1 MFTASG
7 QDFEYNGKS
16 VGVVSVDVPSDVME
30 ADTEKQYAR
39 TAAFKF
45 FERILCTFEEKTG
58 IPSSYLSNS
67 RTSKMA
73 TNDSAGA
80 KDGELLQEDPKKTH
94 HNVVTPQFKRKKIH
108 CSSEE
113 SSSDSSDSEDLM
125 SPLEIVA
132 KRRAEGA
139 PISSS
144 TDTNL
149 KEINHQSKIDELGA
163 EKKGKKEIKKSYQ
176 SYLRNL
182 ELFIDE
188 N

>member
-45 FERILCTFEEKTG
+45 FERILYTFEEKTG

-80 KDGELLQEDPKKTH
+80 KDGELLHEYPKKTH

-139 PISSS
+139 PITSS
-144 TDTNL
+144 TDI
-149 KEINHQSKIDELGA
+149 KEINLNQSKIDELCG

-182 ELFIDE
+182 DLFIDE